1 MSEYRLADDSGA
13 RDHVPAADPA
23 RLVQVVRDSLPRAWH
38 QVSDVTRRYAVL
50 SLDCALPRHADRP
63 MPTRES
69 PRCVQGTR
77 RIYPP
82 VEKSGTPW
90 STAVLRRHRIGVI
103 RPVFFQFSNFAGNH
117 D

>member
-1 MSEYRLADDSGA
+1 MSEYRPADDSGA
-13 RDHVPAADPA
+13 WDHVPAAYPA
-23 RLVQVVRDSLPRAWH
+23 RLVQVVRDSLPRAWR
-38 QVSDVTRRYAVL
+38 QVCDVTRRYAVL
-50 SLDCALPRHADRP
+50 SLNCAVPRHGGSELPA
-63 MPTRES
+63 RES
-69 PRCVQGTR
+69 PRCVQVNAAFT
-77 RIYPP
+77 PP

>member
-1 MSEYRLADDSGA
+1 MSEYRPADDSGA
-13 RDHVPAADPA
+13 RDHVPAAYPA
-23 RLVQVVRDSLPRAWH
+23 RLVQVVRDSLPRAWQ
-38 QVSDVTRRYAVL
+38 QVYDVTRRYAL
-50 SLDCALPRHADRP
+50 RSLDCALRRHAGSQL
-63 MPTRES
+63 PTRER
-69 PRCVQGTR
+69 PRRVQVHAAFT
-77 RIYPP
+77 PP